1 MAAFAGG
8 DDIGAVVAEIGHY
21 STKIGWAGD
30 DAPRSYFPSVRLCV
44 VFVCVSVFVFIPC
57 SFSLLLACFS
67 FFCLQRCTDYYLQNV
82 AVLRKDDKSRRIQ
95 GVQYDYYTHPIQRK
109 TFDDGNWE
117 TCNPIDPTSGLMYD
131 PSSTQGSDSFD
142 LLRDFLHHG
151 YSTALQQAKIEEHPF
166 LMMER
171 PYNTPAIRQQT
182 LECLME
188 EMNVPAAF
196 IAKDAV
202 LMCYGC
208 GRTTATVVDI
218 GHSGTTVT
226 PVFDGFAETK
236 GIRRSPTG
244 VHAMDKLILE
254 RLDALNK
261 SKQPAAHDGIRPLY
275 QVRPVRPIFDP
286 EGQTLPRPQRHPS
299 IHFHAR
305 MEVARECREFGAGAA
320 VNISDT
326 AFHAPGKP
334 FTLPDG
340 TILDVPSVDRF
351 AAADLVLGSSP
362 ATVELREKHFEECRS
377 YLKKI
382 IEKSQFEEDDEEE
395 EKSEKDDKFSE
406 EAAVGLSK
414 RRSKQ
419 SQKPQTTKLFSN
431 RLLNRACT
439 KHLQTLL
446 DDQLSASPLASMVCD
461 AAYRCDREQQAALL
475 GNVVLGGGGSCLGPT
490 EQAVPDYLRDQIES
504 LIHAHTPGWR
514 VRLLTPSVSE
524 RSILSW
530 LGGSI
535 LGSLGSFHEMWI
547 SKQEYEEW
555 GSAIV
560 NRKCP

>member
-1 MAAFAGG
+1 MLPA
-8 DDIGAVVAEIGHY
+8 
-21 STKIGWAGD
+21 
-30 DAPRSYFPSVRLCV
+30 
-44 VFVCVSVFVFIPC
+44 
-57 SFSLLLACFS
+57 
-67 FFCLQRCTDYYLQNV
+67 LQNV

-95 GVQYDYYTHPIQRK
+95 GVQYDYYTHPIQRT

-117 TCNPIDPTSGLMYD
+117 TCNPIDPTTGLMYD
-131 PSSTQGSDSFD
+131 PSSTQGADGFD

-166 LMMER
+166 LMIER
-171 PYNTPAIRQQT
+171 SYNTPAIRQQT

-196 IAKDAV
+196 FAKDAV

-226 PVFDGFAETK
+226 PVFDGYAETK

-244 VHAMDKLILE
+244 VQAMDQMILE
-254 RLDALNK
+254 RLDALYK
-261 SKQPAAHDGIRPLY
+261 TKQPAAHDGIRPLY
-275 QVRPVRPIFDP
+275 QVRPIRPGLDP
-286 EGQTLPRPQRHPS
+286 EGQILPRPQRHPS
-299 IHFHAR
+299 IHSAAR
-305 MEVARECREFGAGAA
+305 MVLARECREMGAGAA
-320 VNISDT
+320 VNITDT
-326 AFHAPGKP
+326 TFHAPSKP

-362 ATVELREKHFEECRS
+362 ATVELREKHLEECRTN
-377 YLKKI
+377 LKQL
-382 IEKSQFEEDDEEE
+382 IEKSQFNDDDDDEEE
-395 EKSEKDDKFSE
+395 EKSDKDDKFSE
-406 EAAVGLSK
+406 EAAVGISK

-419 SQKPQTTKLFSN
+419 QTSQKSQSSLFSN

-446 DDQLSASPLASMVCD
+446 NDQLSASPLASMVCD

-475 GNVVLGGGGSCLGPT
+475 GNVVLGGGGSCFGPT

-524 RSILSW
+524 RAILSW

-535 LGSLGSFHEMWI
+535 LGSLGNFHEMWI

>member
-21 STKIGWAGD
+21 ATKIGWAGD
-30 DAPRSYFPSVRLCV
+30 DAPRSYFPS
-44 VFVCVSVFVFIPC
+44 
-57 SFSLLLACFS
+57 
-67 FFCLQRCTDYYLQNV
+67 NV
-82 AVLRKDDKSRRIQ
+82 AVLRQEDKLRRIQ
-95 GVQYDYYTHPIQRK
+95 GVHHDFYTHPIQRK

-117 TCNPIDPTSGLMYD
+117 TCNPINPTSGLMYD
-131 PSSTQGSDSFD
+131 PDSTQGSDGLD

-166 LMMER
+166 LMIER
-171 PYNTPAIRQQT
+171 SYNTPAIRQQT

-226 PVFDGFAETK
+226 PVFEGFAETK

-244 VHAMDKLILE
+244 VRAMDQLILE
-254 RLDALNK
+254 RLDALYK
-261 SKQPAAHDGIRPLY
+261 TKQPAAHDGIRPLY
-275 QVRPVRPIFDP
+275 QVRPVQQYLDP
-286 EGQTLPRPQRHPS
+286 EGQTLPRPQRRPS
-299 IHFHAR
+299 IHFAAR
-305 MEVARECREFGAGAA
+305 MELARECREFGAGAA
-320 VNISDT
+320 VNITDT
-326 AFHAPGKP
+326 AFHAPSKSY
-334 FTLPDG
+334 TLPDG
-340 TILDVPSVDRF
+340 TVLDVPSVDRF

-362 ATVELREKHFEECRS
+362 ATVELREQHLEDCRS
-377 YLKKI
+377 NLKKI
-382 IEKSQFEEDDEEE
+382 IEKSQFDDNEDDDE

-414 RRSKQ
+414 RRNKQ
-419 SQKPQTTKLFSN
+419 QATQKQKQQPSRLFSN
-431 RLLNRACT
+431 RQMNRACT

-446 DDQLSASPLASMVCD
+446 DDQLTAFPVASMVCD

-514 VRLLTPSVSE
+514 VRLLTPSLSE
-524 RSILSW
+524 RAILSW

-535 LGSLGSFHEMWI
+535 LGSLGNFHEMWI